1 MFGKKQVLIVC
12 AAVFSVFVL
21 APAAGAGLRA
31 TNSSAA
37 TSLLQAVNQTRVA
50 HGLRPLKVDAHLVRA
65 ANAHSI
71 EMLRGNYFAHGNF
84 HGRMVAFRVLGPQAG
99 ENLAWGNG
107 PYASAQSIISEWL
120 ASPEHRANLLH
131 AGWTRIG
138 IGVTTG
144 TFLGN
149 GGSSVVTA
157 DFAGR

>member
-1 MFGKKQVLIVC
+1 
-12 AAVFSVFVL
+12 VFAL
-21 APAAGAGLRA
+21 APAAGARVH
-31 TNSSAA
+31 SSAV
-37 TSLLQAVNQTRVA
+37 TGLLQAVNQTRVA
-50 HGLRPLKVDAHLVRA
+50 HGLRPLKVDTTLVRA
-65 ANAHSI
+65 ARSHST
-71 EMLRGNYFAHGNF
+71 EMLRGNFFAHGDF
-84 HGRMVAFRVLGPQAG
+84 HGRMVAFHVVGPVAG

-107 PYASAQSIISEWL
+107 PYASASSIIAEWL

-138 IGVTTG
+138 IGITRG